1 MPPATEAE
9 VMEAERIEAE
19 QIPSDS
25 GKVPPPT
32 DSKDGPPP
40 VPESAAKQQG
50 TDGDIHPGVA
60 SPAPYIVAPL
70 ADPPV
75 VAGDTGVVAGDTG
88 VNVTPP
94 GQQGTS
100 PTPIVSSAVGPTTV
114 DNDSNAGGSG
124 DISAPGTSGLSKT
137 LPCEVPKSSQDWFD
151 EMSEVE
157 QSKKRPA
164 SDDEL
169 DDGSLIRPNLRW
181 TSKRRTLSLDRLA
194 DTEHGCPVS
203 DNLEC

>member
-25 GKVPPPT
+25 GKAPPT

-40 VPESAAKQQG
+40 VPESAAKQG

-60 SPAPYIVAPL
+60 PPAPHVVAPL

-75 VAGDTGVVAGDTG
+75 VAGDTSVD
-88 VNVTPP
+88 VTPSDRP
-94 GQQGTS
+94 GTLPPPTVTS
-100 PTPIVSSAVGPTTV
+100 AAGPPTV
-114 DNDSNAGGSG
+114 DNNFNAGGSG
-124 DISAPGTSGLSKT
+124 DISAPSTSGTSKT
-137 LPCEVPKSSQDWFD
+137 LPCKVPKTSQDWFD

-164 SDDEL
+164 SDEEP
-169 DDGSLIRPNLRW
+169 DDGSEIRPNLRW
-181 TSKRRTLSLDRLA
+181 ATKRRTLSLDRLA
-194 DTEHGCPVS
+194 NMENGCPVS